1 MFKFGK
7 KVASAVIAYSI
18 VFGSMAWAPVGKKN
32 VVRADEK
39 LYDSASAINYATI
52 LGGAVDYGIVAG
64 TIEQTSHTETTF
76 ATNHFIH
83 TSSNI
88 DVDYVNSTALFLIG
102 RQFTP
107 GDGNEKYIRF
117 GRTTASAIYFEAPVD
132 VFGDYNPAIQAGT
145 NIVNGNFRF
154 EGEYTDTPFIAA
166 ENENAFKNVDRL
178 IDRICSI
185 DAAEDVEKGWSY
197 FLESRALDPR
207 YVLNP
212 EGEACPFITY
222 DGDAHVY
229 IDLTSPQFNEKVV
242 YINISGDSPLR
253 KYLGKSSGFQIKK
266 NESSVVVINI
276 EEDGKNVD
284 LNLNKPIVTVDG
296 VDYSGVT
303 ATNGGDPVGAA
314 AVQKNFNET
323 IVWNVMD
330 TSPVLLT
337 DMGGAVLAPLASS
350 VSLSGGNSSGWVVT
364 PNRFN
369 MNTEFHFLYSGS
381 SKDSYGQMHFALNKA
396 FTKQFAKHG
405 EVKQD
410 TSVSIPDNSTYK
422 FYFQEYRAP
431 SQLHGD
437 LVTPVGAQQ
446 YVYAQTNAAVTF
458 PVLTFYCKDYDSLTD
473 AQKHFY
479 IERPTS
485 GTASKT
491 YYFKVTE
498 DPSSPVG
505 ITNST
510 GYIDIRLKVQVDS
523 AGKFTYFVDYKSV
536 TGDNIV
542 FRDYEE
548 DYKDFITMS
557 GVQFDLGS
565 FYNKVNDGVTICKTD
580 VAGGTEIDGA
590 ILKITRTGGEGS
602 FSTDGIS
609 AIRTNTD
616 GTTTTLVKNTSGSTP
631 GSGEL
636 LINESESSVSYKTDR
651 NGNVTI
657 KGLPDGSYTLTEITA
672 PDGYEYAE
680 DITFEISGG
689 NVVSCKD
696 ANGNTIT
703 MIDKKNVSFKI
714 AKQTPGNTTA
724 NIAGAKLTL
733 SSVEGYD
740 LSGATVTGCN
750 GEPQKNGS
758 KISVETTGE
767 ALTFGNLPSGRYVLS
782 EDAAPAGFEKQSSI
796 KFKVDSMGV
805 ITFIGDVESD
815 QGKITDDGTVYT
827 LAMIDAIQLKI
838 RKQNKDGHQLNGA
851 VFQIYEADGKT
862 KVGSSLSIGDYSTV
876 LSEGNYILREEVAP
890 DGYATAKD
898 IEFSVVVENGIGTIK
913 VDGTAVADNTI
924 VVTDDQGYR
933 VKIKKQYW
941 DLGFKPLEGARM
953 TLAALDG
960 STGNPSWYWTSDSNE
975 HVITGLVP
983 GVTYTLTEESAP
995 RGYVKV
1001 DPITFTID
1009 PIDANAGTCNI
1020 VLSQNDSGRLL
1031 KQLPYEYNQNNPYT
1045 HSEGDLYYV
1054 NNYDAEL
1061 TLYDDINEDEVGKIV
1076 LTKTIKGPVTD
1087 EDIKGLTFKV
1097 KDENGNAIWTH
1108 KLSDSVF
1115 TVTTDA
1121 DGNKVYTAT
1130 IDKLNINKQ
1139 YIVEETLHTIAGFD
1153 VEVSYKVDGVPGT
1166 GETTGKF
1173 KPTETGTN
1181 VDYEDKYTY
1190 KGELKV
1196 SKALNGITGSS
1207 YDDKVF
1213 TFKVKVGESEGYLQ
1227 ADGTIGPDAY
1237 AFTVTPS
1244 EICKVPVD
1252 YTAFNKALTVI
1263 EYDTDRD
1270 ISGYMFN
1277 SVGYSDNNGTVA
1289 ITSNT
1294 DDKTVAITNFYKPDT
1309 KNGSII
1315 LTKTIKGPV
1324 TEEDLSTGING
1335 IVFEIWEEG
1344 KTDAPYA
1351 TLTLGTDFAPG
1362 QDLDGNPTYT
1372 KTITGLDTDKTY
1384 TIKETKYVFDGY
1396 TVTQTYKIGTQSG
1409 DTPETTPVTPEVSG
1423 TAVDFE
1429 NVYERIKGEL
1439 KVTKTLKNVTGSS
1452 SKSFTFYVKAGENEY
1467 LQADGTIGTTP
1478 HPFTVKSGETCKVP
1492 VDYAAFGKKLTVEEE
1507 TSGSNVEISGYDFTG
1522 VSYSS
1527 NNGTVTIDTAAD
1539 DKTVSIENSY
1549 QKQPDKGYIT
1559 LTKTIEG
1566 DVTDQD
1572 LKGLTFTV
1580 KDGDTVIATFT
1591 LGEHFE
1597 KVPGSGEGTKGIYKL
1612 KGVLEVDDASK
1623 TYTVEETEHDK
1634 LNGFDVKVTYS
1645 IGGGEDKP
1653 GTKASVTGV
1662 NTDSNKPTEI
1672 AYTNDYTKTQ
1682 TTPDKGYIT
1691 LTKTIEGDVTDQ
1703 DLKGLTFT
1711 VKDGDKVIA
1720 TLTLGEHFE
1729 KVPGSGEGTKG
1740 IYKLKN
1746 AIEVDDA
1753 SKTYTV
1759 EETEHDKLNGF
1770 DVKVTYSI
1778 GGGED
1783 KPGTKASVTG
1793 VSTDSNKP
1801 TEIAYTNDYTKT
1813 QTNPDTGSLTLK
1825 KTLGGDKTG
1834 AKSKSF
1840 KFYVKGADGYWYD
1853 KDGKPSSDKV
1863 AVTVTE
1869 GTPVKIEN
1877 IPVQKYDI
1885 TEDYED
1891 TAAEG
1896 YVFDGSNSVTSKP
1909 GIDVEKDENTDVE
1922 LINAYTKT
1930 TVDTGS
1936 LTLKKTI
1943 GGETSGAKTKTFKFY
1958 VKGEDG
1964 KWYDK
1969 DGKASDTKVAVTVTE
1984 GTPVKIEKLP
1994 IQKYD
1999 ITEDTDGTAADGYE
2013 LDGQNSVISKPEVAV
2028 EKDGN
2033 PEVELINAYR
2043 KSTTET
2049 GSLTLKKTIGG
2060 DTSGA
2065 KTKTFKFY
2073 VKGEN
2078 GKWYDK
2084 DGKAS
2089 DTKVAV
2095 TVTEGTPVK
2104 IEKLP
2109 VQKYDIT
2116 EDTDG
2121 TAADGYELD
2130 GQNSVISKPEVA
2142 VEKDG
2147 NPEVELINSYKK
2159 TTVEKGS
2166 LTLKK
2171 TIGGETSGA
2180 KSKSFKFYVKGE
2192 DGKWYDKD
2200 GKASSDK
2207 VAITVT
2213 EGTPVKI
2220 ENLPV
2225 QKYTITE
2232 DTANTAADG
2241 YVFDG
2246 ENSVITRKDVEVTV
2260 DGNPEAE
2267 LINAYKKETVDTGD
2281 LTLKKTIGG
2290 ETAGAKS
2297 KSFKFYVKG
2306 EDGKWYDKDG
2316 KASSDKVA
2324 ITVTEGTPVKIEKI
2338 PVQKYTITEDTAN
2351 TAADG
2356 YELDGENSVTS
2367 RKDVE
2372 VIKDTNTDAELIN
2385 AYKVS
2390 TTPETGS
2397 LKVTKAEAGDIPSGK
2412 PSSYSFY
2419 VKSGSKYLKADGTFG
2434 DKDDAKKFTVE
2445 AGGEAVEVKGLELGK
2460 TYSIEEASFSVP
2472 DGYKCSITYS
2482 ASSNVTLDSNNKTG
2496 SVKITNTYIKTGS
2509 PSSGSL
2515 TVVKKV
2521 TGSVASSGMPDTYR
2535 FYVKCG
2541 DQFVQADG
2549 SLGDSKHMFE
2559 IGPNKSVNI
2568 KNLAIDGKTYEVV
2581 EEQIS
2586 NSDLPDGYK
2595 ISKPEYSP
2603 ASLTL
2608 TDTEDSGTIVITNK
2622 YTKTTT
2628 PPVTDKGSLTLK
2640 KTVTGPDGCTKTDE
2654 FKFYVR
2660 GADKKWYDKD
2670 GNASTDKVAITVK
2683 AGSSVKI
2690 DNLPVQTYTI
2700 TEDDASKAAASGF
2713 EFNGNDSVVSRVN
2726 VEVEKDG
2733 NPEAELI
2740 NVYKK
2745 TTVDYGSLT
2754 LKKTLGGETAGAK
2767 TTSFKFYVKGENGK
2781 WYDKDGKASDTK
2793 VAITVTAGTPVKIE
2807 KIPVQ
2812 KYTITEDTSDTAA
2825 DGYEFDGENSVISR
2839 PNVEVEKDGSAEA
2852 ELINAYKKTTV
2863 DTGSLTLKKTLGG
2876 DTAGAK
2882 TTSFKFYVKGENGKW
2897 YNEQGEKSDS
2907 KVAITVTAGTTVKI
2921 EKIPVQKYE
2930 ITEETDGTA
2939 EDGYELDGENSVTS
2953 RSDVGVTKDT
2963 NTEAELINAYKKSTT
2978 TVDYGSLTLKKT
2990 LGGDTAG
2997 AKSTSFKFY
3006 VKGDDGKWYN
3016 EQGEKSDSKVSIT
3029 VTAGTTVK
3037 IEKIPVQKYEITEE
3051 TDGTAEEGYELD
3063 GQNSVTSRSD
3073 VGVTKDTNT
3082 DAELINA
3089 YKKKTTTVDYGS
3101 LTLKKTL
3108 GGETAGAN
3116 TTSFKFYVKGED
3128 GYWYNERGEKS
3139 DSKVAITVTAGT
3151 PVKIEKIPV
3160 QKYDITEDYANTAA
3174 SSYEFDSDNSVTSRT
3189 GVNVTK
3195 DANSDAELINAYK
3208 KSTVKTGKL
3217 SINKTFA
3224 GDVLEKEASNAK
3236 NLYFIIERTDAP
3248 DANKYLKANGTFTS
3262 NKTEAHITLADMS
3275 HTSGTLKWSLT
3286 FASVPVGKYKIT
3298 EYNTVVNIENTSTAL
3313 IFETTKSVTSD
3324 STEVEETTPGTFAL
3338 KNTYSV
3344 PDYDVKISK
3353 QDIAKKELP
3362 KATLTLTSL
3371 DGFDLSGATVK
3382 QGSKT
3387 ISVKVSSDK
3396 KSISF
3401 VTGTT
3406 PSTVSGLKPGRYE
3419 LKETVTPEA
3428 YLKADAI
3435 KFTLNRDGSKRLDGS
3450 TDIIVTGSPI
3460 VMIDKADPNYKKK
3473 AVPATGVGISPT
3485 NVIGAVALAAG
3496 AACCAGIVIYLF
3508 RKKRYL

>member
-1 MFKFGK
+1 M
-7 KVASAVIAYSI
+7 
-18 VFGSMAWAPVGKKN
+18 
-32 VVRADEK
+32 
-39 LYDSASAINYATI
+39 
-52 LGGAVDYGIVAG
+52 
-64 TIEQTSHTETTF
+64 
-76 ATNHFIH
+76 
-83 TSSNI
+83 
-88 DVDYVNSTALFLIG
+88 
-102 RQFTP
+102 
-107 GDGNEKYIRF
+107 
-117 GRTTASAIYFEAPVD
+117 
-132 VFGDYNPAIQAGT
+132 
-145 NIVNGNFRF
+145 
-154 EGEYTDTPFIAA
+154 
-166 ENENAFKNVDRL
+166 
-178 IDRICSI
+178 
-185 DAAEDVEKGWSY
+185 
-197 FLESRALDPR
+197 
-207 YVLNP
+207 
-212 EGEACPFITY
+212 
-222 DGDAHVY
+222 
-229 IDLTSPQFNEKVV
+229 
-242 YINISGDSPLR
+242 
-253 KYLGKSSGFQIKK
+253 
-266 NESSVVVINI
+266 
-276 EEDGKNVD
+276 
-284 LNLNKPIVTVDG
+284 
-296 VDYSGVT
+296 
-303 ATNGGDPVGAA
+303 
-314 AVQKNFNET
+314 
-323 IVWNVMD
+323 
-330 TSPVLLT
+330 
-337 DMGGAVLAPLASS
+337 
-350 VSLSGGNSSGWVVT
+350 
-364 PNRFN
+364 
-369 MNTEFHFLYSGS
+369 
-381 SKDSYGQMHFALNKA
+381 
-396 FTKQFAKHG
+396 
-405 EVKQD
+405 
-410 TSVSIPDNSTYK
+410 
-422 FYFQEYRAP
+422 
-431 SQLHGD
+431 
-437 LVTPVGAQQ
+437 
-446 YVYAQTNAAVTF
+446 
-458 PVLTFYCKDYDSLTD
+458 
-473 AQKHFY
+473 
-479 IERPTS
+479 
-485 GTASKT
+485 
-491 YYFKVTE
+491 
-498 DPSSPVG
+498 
-505 ITNST
+505 
-510 GYIDIRLKVQVDS
+510 
-523 AGKFTYFVDYKSV
+523 
-536 TGDNIV
+536 
-542 FRDYEE
+542 
-548 DYKDFITMS
+548 
-557 GVQFDLGS
+557 
-565 FYNKVNDGVTICKTD
+565 
-580 VAGGTEIDGA
+580 
-590 ILKITRTGGEGS
+590 
-602 FSTDGIS
+602 
-609 AIRTNTD
+609 
-616 GTTTTLVKNTSGSTP
+616 
-631 GSGEL
+631 
-636 LINESESSVSYKTDR
+636 
-651 NGNVTI
+651 
-657 KGLPDGSYTLTEITA
+657 
-672 PDGYEYAE
+672 
-680 DITFEISGG
+680 
-689 NVVSCKD
+689 
-696 ANGNTIT
+696 
-703 MIDKKNVSFKI
+703 
-714 AKQTPGNTTA
+714 
-724 NIAGAKLTL
+724 
-733 SSVEGYD
+733 
-740 LSGATVTGCN
+740 
-750 GEPQKNGS
+750 
-758 KISVETTGE
+758 
-767 ALTFGNLPSGRYVLS
+767 
-782 EDAAPAGFEKQSSI
+782 
-796 KFKVDSMGV
+796 
-805 ITFIGDVESD
+805 
-815 QGKITDDGTVYT
+815 
-827 LAMIDAIQLKI
+827 
-838 RKQNKDGHQLNGA
+838 
-851 VFQIYEADGKT
+851 
-862 KVGSSLSIGDYSTV
+862 
-876 LSEGNYILREEVAP
+876 
-890 DGYATAKD
+890 
-898 IEFSVVVENGIGTIK
+898 
-913 VDGTAVADNTI
+913 
-924 VVTDDQGYR
+924 
-933 VKIKKQYW
+933 
-941 DLGFKPLEGARM
+941 
-953 TLAALDG
+953 
-960 STGNPSWYWTSDSNE
+960 
-975 HVITGLVP
+975 
-983 GVTYTLTEESAP
+983 
-995 RGYVKV
+995 
-1001 DPITFTID
+1001 
-1009 PIDANAGTCNI
+1009 
-1020 VLSQNDSGRLL
+1020 
-1031 KQLPYEYNQNNPYT
+1031 
-1045 HSEGDLYYV
+1045 
-1054 NNYDAEL
+1054 
-1061 TLYDDINEDEVGKIV
+1061 
-1076 LTKTIKGPVTD
+1076 
-1087 EDIKGLTFKV
+1087 
-1097 KDENGNAIWTH
+1097 
-1108 KLSDSVF
+1108 
-1115 TVTTDA
+1115 
-1121 DGNKVYTAT
+1121 
-1130 IDKLNINKQ
+1130 
-1139 YIVEETLHTIAGFD
+1139 
-1153 VEVSYKVDGVPGT
+1153 
-1166 GETTGKF
+1166 
-1173 KPTETGTN
+1173 
-1181 VDYEDKYTY
+1181 
-1190 KGELKV
+1190 
-1196 SKALNGITGSS
+1196 
-1207 YDDKVF
+1207 
-1213 TFKVKVGESEGYLQ
+1213 
-1227 ADGTIGPDAY
+1227 
-1237 AFTVTPS
+1237 
-1244 EICKVPVD
+1244 
-1252 YTAFNKALTVI
+1252 
-1263 EYDTDRD
+1263 
-1270 ISGYMFN
+1270 
-1277 SVGYSDNNGTVA
+1277 
-1289 ITSNT
+1289 
-1294 DDKTVAITNFYKPDT
+1294 
-1309 KNGSII
+1309 
-1315 LTKTIKGPV
+1315 
-1324 TEEDLSTGING
+1324 
-1335 IVFEIWEEG
+1335 
-1344 KTDAPYA
+1344 
-1351 TLTLGTDFAPG
+1351 
-1362 QDLDGNPTYT
+1362 
-1372 KTITGLDTDKTY
+1372 
-1384 TIKETKYVFDGY
+1384 
-1396 TVTQTYKIGTQSG
+1396 
-1409 DTPETTPVTPEVSG
+1409 
-1423 TAVDFE
+1423 
-1429 NVYERIKGEL
+1429 
-1439 KVTKTLKNVTGSS
+1439 
-1452 SKSFTFYVKAGENEY
+1452 
-1467 LQADGTIGTTP
+1467 
-1478 HPFTVKSGETCKVP
+1478 
-1492 VDYAAFGKKLTVEEE
+1492 
-1507 TSGSNVEISGYDFTG
+1507 
-1522 VSYSS
+1522 
-1527 NNGTVTIDTAAD
+1527 
-1539 DKTVSIENSY
+1539 
-1549 QKQPDKGYIT
+1549 
-1559 LTKTIEG
+1559 
-1566 DVTDQD
+1566 
-1572 LKGLTFTV
+1572 
-1580 KDGDTVIATFT
+1580 
-1591 LGEHFE
+1591 
-1597 KVPGSGEGTKGIYKL
+1597 
-1612 KGVLEVDDASK
+1612 
-1623 TYTVEETEHDK
+1623 
-1634 LNGFDVKVTYS
+1634 
-1645 IGGGEDKP
+1645 
-1653 GTKASVTGV
+1653 
-1662 NTDSNKPTEI
+1662 
-1672 AYTNDYTKTQ
+1672 
-1682 TTPDKGYIT
+1682 
-1691 LTKTIEGDVTDQ
+1691 
-1703 DLKGLTFT
+1703 
-1711 VKDGDKVIA
+1711 
-1720 TLTLGEHFE
+1720 
-1729 KVPGSGEGTKG
+1729 
-1740 IYKLKN
+1740 
-1746 AIEVDDA
+1746 
-1753 SKTYTV
+1753 
-1759 EETEHDKLNGF
+1759 
-1770 DVKVTYSI
+1770 
-1778 GGGED
+1778 
-1783 KPGTKASVTG
+1783 
-1793 VSTDSNKP
+1793 
-1801 TEIAYTNDYTKT
+1801 
-1813 QTNPDTGSLTLK
+1813 
-1825 KTLGGDKTG
+1825 
-1834 AKSKSF
+1834 
-1840 KFYVKGADGYWYD
+1840 
-1853 KDGKPSSDKV
+1853 
-1863 AVTVTE
+1863 
-1869 GTPVKIEN
+1869 
-1877 IPVQKYDI
+1877 
-1885 TEDYED
+1885 
-1891 TAAEG
+1891 
-1896 YVFDGSNSVTSKP
+1896 
-1909 GIDVEKDENTDVE
+1909 
-1922 LINAYTKT
+1922 
-1930 TVDTGS
+1930 
-1936 LTLKKTI
+1936 
-1943 GGETSGAKTKTFKFY
+1943 
-1958 VKGEDG
+1958 
-1964 KWYDK
+1964 
-1969 DGKASDTKVAVTVTE
+1969 
-1984 GTPVKIEKLP
+1984 
-1994 IQKYD
+1994 
-1999 ITEDTDGTAADGYE
+1999 
-2013 LDGQNSVISKPEVAV
+2013 
-2028 EKDGN
+2028 
-2033 PEVELINAYR
+2033 
-2043 KSTTET
+2043 
-2049 GSLTLKKTIGG
+2049 
-2060 DTSGA
+2060 
-2065 KTKTFKFY
+2065 
-2073 VKGEN
+2073 
-2078 GKWYDK
+2078 
-2084 DGKAS
+2084 
-2089 DTKVAV
+2089 
-2095 TVTEGTPVK
+2095 
-2104 IEKLP
+2104 
-2109 VQKYDIT
+2109 
-2116 EDTDG
+2116 
-2121 TAADGYELD
+2121 
-2130 GQNSVISKPEVA
+2130 
-2142 VEKDG
+2142 
-2147 NPEVELINSYKK
+2147 
-2159 TTVEKGS
+2159 
-2166 LTLKK
+2166 
-2171 TIGGETSGA
+2171 
-2180 KSKSFKFYVKGE
+2180 
-2192 DGKWYDKD
+2192 
-2200 GKASSDK
+2200 
-2207 VAITVT
+2207 
-2213 EGTPVKI
+2213 
-2220 ENLPV
+2220 
-2225 QKYTITE
+2225 
-2232 DTANTAADG
+2232 
-2241 YVFDG
+2241 FDG

-2939 EDGYELDGENSVTS
+2939 E
-2953 RSDVGVTKDT
+2953 
-2963 NTEAELINAYKKSTT
+2963 
-2978 TVDYGSLTLKKT
+2978 
-2990 LGGDTAG
+2990 
-2997 AKSTSFKFY
+2997 
-3006 VKGDDGKWYN
+3006 
-3016 EQGEKSDSKVSIT
+3016 
-3029 VTAGTTVK
+3029 
-3037 IEKIPVQKYEITEE
+3037 
-3051 TDGTAEEGYELD
+3051 EGYELD